1 MLSSCACPL
10 AQIGGCADG
19 GNVALADCLGDLQRL
34 TRAVPA
40 GVDARQIRRHPPV
53 NGDERAFGFQPRQQR
68 VRRYGRAEDED
79 AVVAA
84 FARIRHQHQLIF
96 FAPDGLRLARAQA
109 VRRIFR
115 LRVLRK
121 DAGLTQAQLAAL
133 ADTNQAAINRYETD
147 RAAAPYRILVWYATY
162 FNVSLDYIFGLC
174 ENPRGRY
181 VCVTPEGAQEV
192 VQCKP
197 VWSEFVEACFTP
209 GSELNRRLKQ
219 MILNMGEEE
228 KHK

>member
-1 MLSSCACPL
+1 MDVSV
-10 AQIGGCADG
+10 G
-19 GNVALADCLGDLQRL
+19 
-34 TRAVPA
+34 T
-40 GVDARQIRRHPPV
+40 
-53 NGDERAFGFQPRQQR
+53 
-68 VRRYGRAEDED
+68 
-79 AVVAA
+79 
-84 FARIRHQHQLIF
+84 
-96 FAPDGLRLARAQA
+96 
-109 VRRIFR
+109 R

-197 VWSEFVEACFTP
+197 DWSEFVEACFTP
-209 GSELNRRLKQ
+209 AAS
-219 MILNMGEEE
+219 
-228 KHK
+228 

>member
-1 MLSSCACPL
+1 MDVSVGT
-10 AQIGGCADG
+10 Q
-19 GNVALADCLGDLQRL
+19 
-34 TRAVPA
+34 
-40 GVDARQIRRHPPV
+40 
-53 NGDERAFGFQPRQQR
+53 
-68 VRRYGRAEDED
+68 
-79 AVVAA
+79 
-84 FARIRHQHQLIF
+84 
-96 FAPDGLRLARAQA
+96 
-109 VRRIFR
+109 

-174 ENPRGRY
+174 EDPRGRY

-192 VQCKP
+192 V
-197 VWSEFVEACFTP
+197 P

-219 MILNMGEEE
+219 MLLNMGEEE

>member
-1 MLSSCACPL
+1 MDVSV
-10 AQIGGCADG
+10 G
-19 GNVALADCLGDLQRL
+19 
-34 TRAVPA
+34 T
-40 GVDARQIRRHPPV
+40 
-53 NGDERAFGFQPRQQR
+53 
-68 VRRYGRAEDED
+68 
-79 AVVAA
+79 
-84 FARIRHQHQLIF
+84 
-96 FAPDGLRLARAQA
+96 
-109 VRRIFR
+109 R

-174 ENPRGRY
+174 EDPRGRY
-181 VCVTPEGAQEV
+181 
-192 VQCKP
+192 
-197 VWSEFVEACFTP
+197 VEACFTP

>member
-1 MLSSCACPL
+1 MDISV
-10 AQIGGCADG
+10 G
-19 GNVALADCLGDLQRL
+19 
-34 TRAVPA
+34 T
-40 GVDARQIRRHPPV
+40 
-53 NGDERAFGFQPRQQR
+53 
-68 VRRYGRAEDED
+68 
-79 AVVAA
+79 
-84 FARIRHQHQLIF
+84 
-96 FAPDGLRLARAQA
+96 
-109 VRRIFR
+109 R

-197 VWSEFVEACFTP
+197 DWSEFVEACFTP
-209 GSELNRRLKQ
+209 GSELNLSLIHISEPTRPY
-219 MILNMGEEE
+219 
-228 KHK
+228 